1 MSAEALAASERKMRA
16 AEVPEPAIAAFA
28 HYHRLLEAGE
38 SGMLAEGD
46 IEPVASLPDAADLP
60 DPPATETAE
69 LLDCAVV
76 IRLNGGLGT
85 SMGMTRAKSL
95 LPVKDG
101 LTFLDVIVR
110 QVLALRERHDARLP
124 LMLMDS
130 FSTREDTLEALR
142 AHPDLAVD
150 GLPLDFLQS
159 REPKLLAAD
168 LTPASWPA
176 DPALEWCPPGH
187 GDLYTSLLTSG
198 MLGALRE
205 RGVRWAFVANSDNLG
220 AGLDPRILAWIAR
233 EEIPFAMEAA
243 DRTEADRK
251 GGHLARLGDGR
262 LVLRESA
269 QTPDEDFG
277 AFQDVARHRFFNT
290 NNLWLDLDALD
301 GALRE
306 RDGVL
311 GLPVI
316 FNRKTLDPRAP
327 TSPPVV
333 QIETAMGAAI
343 SVFPGARA
351 LRVPRSRLVPVK
363 TTSDLL
369 VLRSD
374 RYELAAD
381 GAMTEAAGAT
391 SEIFVDLDP
400 DHYKLLDDFEARFP
414 EGPPSLLACER
425 LEVAGD
431 VTFGRGVVA
440 RGRVSVRAAGGPA
453 RIADGAELRG
463 AIEL

>member
-1 MSAEALAASERKMRA
+1 MSAEGLRASEDKMRA
-16 AEVPEPAIAAFA
+16 AGVAGPAIAAFA
-28 HYHRLLEAGE
+28 RYYRRLAAGE
-38 SGMLAEGD
+38 SGMLPERG
-46 IEPVASLPDAADLP
+46 IEPVEELPDAESLP
-60 DPPATETAE
+60 EPSAAE
-69 LLDCAVV
+69 AAAVLDRAVAV
-76 IRLNGGLGT
+76 RLNGGLGT

-101 LTFLDVIVR
+101 LTFLDVIVG
-110 QVLALRERHDARLP
+110 QVLALRERHGARLP
-124 LMLMDS
+124 LVLMNS
-130 FSTREDTLEALR
+130 FATREDTLAALA
-142 AHPDLAVD
+142 AHPGLPVE

-159 REPKLLAAD
+159 REPKLLAD
-168 LTPASWPA
+168 GLTPATWPA
-176 DPALEWCPPGH
+176 NPALEWCPPGH
-187 GDLYTSLLTSG
+187 GDLYASLLTSG

-205 RGVRWAFVANSDNLG
+205 RGIRWAFVANSDNLG
-220 AGLDPRILAWIAR
+220 ARLDPRILAWVAR
-233 EEIPFAMEAA
+233 EEVPFAMEAA

-251 GGHLARLGDGR
+251 GGHLAHLRDGR

-269 QTPDEDFG
+269 QTPAADAD
-277 AFQDVARHRFFNT
+277 AFQDIARHRFFNT
-290 NNLWLDLDALD
+290 NNLWVDLDALD
-301 GALRE
+301 SALRE
-306 RDGVL
+306 REGVL
-311 GLPVI
+311 GLPAI
-316 FNRKTLDPRAP
+316 FNRKTLDPRDPA
-327 TSPPVV
+327 SPPVV

-374 RYELAAD
+374 RYEIAPD
-381 GAMTEAAGAT
+381 GALTEAAGAT
-391 SEIFVDLDP
+391 GEIFVELDP

-414 EGPPSLLACER
+414 AGPPSLLACER

-431 VTFGRGVVA
+431 VTFGRDVVA
-440 RGRVSVRAAGGPA
+440 RGRVSVSAAGGPA

>member
-1 MSAEALAASERKMRA
+1 MSAEGLRASEEKMRA
-16 AEVPEPAIAAFA
+16 AGVAEAAIAAFA
-28 HYHRLLEAGE
+28 HYYRQVEAGE
-38 SGMLAEGD
+38 TGMLAESE
-46 IEPVASLPDAADLP
+46 IEPVADLPDAAALP
-60 DPPATETAE
+60 APGADEAASV
-69 LLDCAVV
+69 LDRAVV

-110 QVLALRERHDARLP
+110 QVLALRSRHGARLP
-124 LMLMDS
+124 LLLMDS
-130 FSTREDTLEALR
+130 FSTREDTLAALA
-142 AHPDLAVD
+142 AHPDLVVD

-159 REPKLLAAD
+159 REPKLGAGDLAPV
-168 LTPASWPA
+168 TWPA
-176 DPALEWCPPGH
+176 DPGLEWCPPGH

-198 MLGALRE
+198 VLDALRAQ
-205 RGVRWAFVANSDNLG
+205 GFRWALVANSDNLG
-220 AGLDPRILAWIAR
+220 AGLDGRILAWIAR
-233 EEIPFAMEAA
+233 EEIPFVMEAA

-251 GGHLARLGDGR
+251 GGHLARRADGR

-269 QTPDEDFG
+269 QTPEGDQG
-277 AFQDVARHRFFNT
+277 AFQDVARHRYFNT
-290 NNLWLDLDALD
+290 NNLWLDLDALAA
-301 GALRE
+301 ALAE

-316 FNRKTLDPRAP
+316 VNRKTVDPRDGA
-327 TSPPVV
+327 SPPVL

-351 LRVPRSRLVPVK
+351 VRVLRSRLVPVK

-374 RYELAAD
+374 RYALADD
-381 GAMTEAAGAT
+381 GRIVAAPGAT
-391 SEIFVDLDP
+391 PEVFVDLDP
-400 DHYKLLDDFEARFP
+400 AHYRLLDDFEARFP
-414 EGPPSLLACER
+414 AGAPSLAACER

-431 VTFGRGVVA
+431 VTFGAGVVA
-440 RGRVSVRAAGGPA
+440 RGRVAVSAAAGPA
-453 RIADGAELRG
+453 RVPDGAVLEGEVAL
-463 AIEL
+463 